1 MYVAISATTIKASED
16 RITIFVLCPILNTI
30 HLYSLLLRCKIR
42 YFYCNLFIFLKEIEN
57 QLKDKPELNQKMLRV

>member
-1 MYVAISATTIKASED
+1 M
-16 RITIFVLCPILNTI
+16 
-30 HLYSLLLRCKIR
+30 LLRCKIR